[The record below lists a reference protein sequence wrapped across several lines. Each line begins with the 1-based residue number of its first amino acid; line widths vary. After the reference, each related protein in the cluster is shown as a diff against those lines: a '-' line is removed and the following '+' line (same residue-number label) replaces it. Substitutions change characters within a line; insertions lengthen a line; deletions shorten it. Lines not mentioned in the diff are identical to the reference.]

1 MTEENQKK
9 LYEHFLKTEQKE
21 RAEAVLVV
29 YPDFKEV
36 EPETKSKVKK

>member
-29 YPDFKEV
+29 YPDFKE
-36 EPETKSKVKK
+36 EETKSKVKK